1 MFNGQLDNGFSHVLK
16 LANVL
21 IWADLSG
28 IRAIRQGFAV
38 VFQCAGCGLVSE
50 FEQAGEVGLVVKTAA
65 VNNVRHAA
73 FGLLLQTLVSGL

>member
-1 MFNGQLDNGFSHVLK
+1 MFKGQLGNGFTHVLK

-21 IWADLSG
+21 IWADLSD
-28 IRAIRQGFAV
+28 ICVIRQGFAA
-38 VFQCAGCGLVSE
+38 VFQCAGRGLVSE
-50 FEQAGEVGLVVKTAA
+50 FEQASEVRLVIKAAA

>member
-21 IWADLSG
+21 NWADLSD

-50 FEQAGEVGLVVKTAA
+50 FEQAGEVGLVIKTAA
-65 VNNVRHAA
+65 VNNV
-73 FGLLLQTLVSGL
+73 

>member
-1 MFNGQLDNGFSHVLK
+1 MFKGQLGNGFTHVLK

-21 IWADLSG
+21 IGADLSV

-50 FEQAGEVGLVVKTAA
+50 FEQAGEV
-65 VNNVRHAA
+65 
-73 FGLLLQTLVSGL
+73 

>member
-16 LANVL
+16 LANVS

-38 VFQCAGCGLVSE
+38 VFQCAGRGLVSE
-50 FEQAGEVGLVVKTAA
+50 FEQAGEVRLVVKAAA
-65 VNNVRHAA
+65 VNNV
-73 FGLLLQTLVSGL
+73 

>member
-1 MFNGQLDNGFSHVLK
+1 MLK

-21 IWADLSG
+21 IWADLSD

-50 FEQAGEVGLVVKTAA
+50 FEQAGEVGLVIKAAA
-65 VNNVRHAA
+65 VNNV
-73 FGLLLQTLVSGL
+73 

>member
-1 MFNGQLDNGFSHVLK
+1 MFKGQLGNGFTHVLK

-21 IWADLSG
+21 IWADLSD

-50 FEQAGEVGLVVKTAA
+50 FEQAGEVRLVIKAAA
-65 VNNVRHAA
+65 VNNV
-73 FGLLLQTLVSGL
+73 

>member
-1 MFNGQLDNGFSHVLK
+1 MDYEFAHVLK
-16 LANVL
+16 LANVST
-21 IWADLSG
+21 WADLSG
-28 IRAIRQGFAV
+28 IRAIRQRFAV

-50 FEQAGEVGLVVKTAA
+50 FEQAGEVGLVIKAAA

>member
-1 MFNGQLDNGFSHVLK
+1 MFKGQLGNGFAHVLK
-16 LANVL
+16 LANVSVGV
-21 IWADLSG
+21 DLSG
-28 IRAIRQGFAV
+28 IRAIRQWLVA

-50 FEQAGEVGLVVKTAA
+50 FEQAGEVGLVVKAAA

>member
-16 LANVL
+16 LANVS

-50 FEQAGEVGLVVKTAA
+50 FEQAGEVRLVIKATA
-65 VNNVRHAA
+65 VNNV
-73 FGLLLQTLVSGL
+73 